1 LSGIQPRVYNYRV
14 RLNLAGTAT
23 IGKTFTLPPISGK
36 LTGDGL
42 ARLTDIIMVRIAELL
57 PPEYRGG
64 YAGKET
70 EWH

>member
-1 LSGIQPRVYNYRV
+1 MSGIQLQTYNYRV

-42 ARLTDIIMVRIAELL
+42 ARLTDVIMVRITELL
-57 PPEYRGG
+57 LPEYRGG
-64 YAGKET
+64 YAGRET
-70 EWH
+70 EWR